1 MNKNVFPDSKT
12 HSRRLREEEIELWRD
27 VTQKVAPLPGRKA
40 PELPQRPAGTGAG
53 PRGTGAIPPGSR
65 AEFPVAS
72 CAKRPAPSALA
83 PLERRLRQKLA
94 RGKAAPDS
102 VIDLHGMTREQA
114 FLALRAFMT
123 RAQTEGARIVLVV
136 TGKGDRAVSGG
147 DSPGVLRK
155 CVPSWLRA
163 PGYRSI
169 VLGLEEA
176 ARPHGGAGALYVR
189 LRRRERATGGMQDP

>member
-1 MNKNVFPDSKT
+1 MNKNVFPDSKI
-12 HSRRLREEEIELWRD
+12 HPRRLRQDEIELWSD
-27 VTQKVAPLPGRKA
+27 VTLKVAPLPGRKA
-40 PELPQRPAGTGAG
+40 PELPQRPAGSGTAPLG
-53 PRGTGAIPPGSR
+53 RGSIPAGSR
-65 AEFPVAS
+65 AEILDAS
-72 CAKRPAPSALA
+72 CAKRPVPPALA

-94 RGKAAPDS
+94 RGKAAPDA

-163 PGYRSI
+163 PAYRSI
-169 VLGLEEA
+169 ILGLEEA

-189 LRRRERATGGMQDP
+189 LRRRGRATGGTEEP

>member
-1 MNKNVFPDSKT
+1 MNKNVFPDSKI
-12 HSRRLREEEIELWRD
+12 HPRRLREEEIELWRD
-27 VTQKVAPLPGRKA
+27 VTQKVAPLPGRKS

-53 PRGTGAIPPGSR
+53 PMGTGAIPPGSSALSR
-65 AEFPVAS
+65 DAACAE
-72 CAKRPAPSALA
+72 RPAPLALA

-94 RGKAAPDS
+94 RGKAAPEA

-114 FLALRAFMT
+114 FLALRAFMI
-123 RAQTEGARIVLVV
+123 RAQIDGARLVLVV
-136 TGKGDRAVSGG
+136 TGKGGRAGSGG

-189 LRRRERATGGMQDP
+189 LRRRERATGGTQDP